1 MAQEYVC
8 RRDLNQSTHYRGWD
22 LDYCAKPGARFQMLS
37 ITFDCFRMVLDSNIG
52 GKRMQKEYSLSKLLE
67 LPAPEKESL
76 GLAHTLQEILQQP
89 QTWGHTFQK
98 VLAVAGPIDTF
109 LHSAGIGTVRQRP
122 LNVYLVGAGTSDYIG
137 KSVCALLQGEWACD
151 VQAIPS
157 TDLLTNMEDH
167 ILPGHD
173 YLWIS
178 FSRSGDSSEGV
189 AVLEMALELYP
200 QIKHLIVTCNQHG
213 KMARIFNGR
222 ENVFSIILD
231 DEVNDR
237 GLAMTSSFSN
247 MVVAAQALAH
257 FRSLNIY
264 GQIVENL
271 AGSAT
276 QMLPIVAS
284 TCERLVNEGFAKVCF
299 LGTGPLKG
307 AAIES
312 GLKVL
317 ELTGGRVLSFAESYL
332 GVRHGPLSA
341 IDGDTLVIAFLSAD
355 ARRRA
360 FELDLVHEICDK
372 GLTSKCL
379 IVTPENLENRTISN
393 TLSFNLQTRMSD
405 AYLPP
410 LIVLV
415 GQLLGLFA
423 SLREGLR
430 PDEPSP
436 QGAISRVVS
445 HVTIH

>member
-1 MAQEYVC
+1 M
-8 RRDLNQSTHYRGWD
+8 H
-22 LDYCAKPGARFQMLS
+22 
-37 ITFDCFRMVLDSNIG
+37 
-52 GKRMQKEYSLSKLLE
+52 SLSELLD
-67 LPAPEKESL
+67 LPARERASL
-76 GLAHTLQEILQQP
+76 GLAHTLREILQQP
-89 QTWGHTFQK
+89 QTWSHTYQK
-98 VLAVAGPIDTF
+98 VLGLAKPIAEF
-109 LHSAGIGTVRQRP
+109 LQSAGIGAARQIP
-122 LNVYLVGAGTSDYIG
+122 LNVFLVGAGTSDYIG
-137 KSVCALLQGEWACD
+137 KSVCALLQKEWACN

-167 ILPGHD
+167 IVPDHN

-189 AVLEMALELYP
+189 AVLETALERYP
-200 QIKHLIVTCNQHG
+200 QIKHLIVTCNQSG
-213 KMARIFNGR
+213 KMARAFHDR
-222 ENVFSIILD
+222 KNVFSIVLD

-247 MVVAAQALAH
+247 MLIVAQALAH
-257 FRSLNIY
+257 FRSLVAY
-264 GQIVENL
+264 GRVVETL
-271 AGSAT
+271 AASAALA
-276 QMLPIVAS
+276 LPVLAS
-284 TCERLVNEGFAKVCF
+284 TCERLVNERFAKVCF

-317 ELTGGRVLSFAESYL
+317 ELTGGRVVSFAESFL
-332 GVRHGPLSA
+332 GLRHGPLSA
-341 IDGDTLVIAFLSAD
+341 IDSDTLVVGFVSAD

-360 FELDLVHEICDK
+360 FELDLIQEISEK

-379 IVTPENLENRTISN
+379 IVWPNSPGNASVSSINS
-393 TLSFNLQTRMSD
+393 LSFEIRDGISD
-405 AYLPP
+405 LYLPP
-410 LIVLV
+410 LVVLV

-423 SLREGLR
+423 SLREGLK